1 MEPGSYTFVMVLALV
16 CSAFDAFS
24 IGANDVANSFA
35 TSVASKSIKLWQAL
49 LIACFAE
56 FFGAV
61 LLGSGVAET
70 IRKGIVDIG
79 LFEQPELLMVGM
91 FTANIGSTFCV
102 LGATFLGLPV
112 STTHAIVGGVIG
124 MGVACYG
131 FDAVIWGWT
140 KKNKGFGVVAASWF
154 ISPVLSGLLGALFYR
169 ITLVAVMKRE
179 DSFQAAKSFIPFYF
193 FFTMGTILFY
203 FAYKGAPVVKSWEL
217 ETWEV
222 LLISLLPALFIGL
235 ISYFLIIP
243 KILVPYVEKN
253 YSAGTQVRAKA
264 PGEIEPPKE
273 MEEIETVGSNDS
285 ADIKL
290 NTQALRSSS
299 MISSSPTLAV
309 KKLPVDDLNPKST
322 STKDYLIGVLKSP
335 MEKDVIC
342 LDNTTQIQL
351 HAEAAKYDER
361 TEQLFSFL
369 QVVTA
374 TCASF
379 SHGANDLAN
388 ALSPMATVY
397 AIWVSGELP
406 DKKFAI
412 PIWQIVYCAFML
424 DVGLWLLG
432 WRIMKEL
439 GNNLTYHSPSRGF
452 NMELAAMFT
461 VLTASRLGI
470 PVSTTHCITGATAG
484 VALAEGNGKSFNWSK
499 FYKIFFGWILTVPV
513 AAVVAGS
520 LAALM
525 IDSPHRLSAE
535 RIVSVVNNS
544 LVYGN

>member
-1 MEPGSYTFVMVLALV
+1 MVLALV

-56 FFGAV
+56 FFGAM

-70 IRKGIVDIG
+70 IRKGIVDIK
-79 LFEQPELLMVGM
+79 LFHQPELLMVGM
-91 FTANIGSTFCV
+91 FTANIGSTVCV
-102 LGATFLGLPV
+102 LGATFMGLPV

-124 MGVACYG
+124 MGVAIHG
-131 FDAVIWGWT
+131 MDAVIWGWNS
-140 KKNKGFGVVAASWF
+140 KNKGFSVIVASWF
-154 ISPVLSGLLGALFYR
+154 ISPALSALLGAFFYR
-169 ITLVAVMKRE
+169 VTLFAVMKRE
-179 DSFQAAKSFIPFYF
+179 DSFQAAKTFIPFYF
-193 FFTMGTILFY
+193 FFTFGTILFY

-217 ETWEV
+217 EAWEV
-222 LLISLLPALFIGL
+222 ALISVLPALFIGVT
-235 ISYFLIIP
+235 SYFVIIP
-243 KILVPYVEKN
+243 KILVPYVERN
-253 YSAGTQVRAKA
+253 YSAGAQIRAKA
-264 PGEIEPPKE
+264 PGEIEPPRE
-273 MEEIETVGSNDS
+273 MDEIETGSTRS
-285 ADIKL
+285 SDIKL
-290 NTQALRSSS
+290 NTQSLRSSS
-299 MISSSPTLAV
+299 MISSSPSLAV
-309 KKLPVDDLNPKST
+309 KKLAVDDTLNPKSS
-322 STKDYLIGVLKSP
+322 STKDFVLGILKAP
-335 MEKDVIC
+335 LQKDVVC
-342 LDNTTQIQL
+342 LDNATQIQL
-351 HAEAAKYDER
+351 HAEAEKYDER

-397 AIWVSGELP
+397 AIWSSGELP
-406 DKKFAI
+406 DKKFSI
-412 PIWQIVYCAFML
+412 PIWQIFYCAIML
-424 DVGLWLLG
+424 DIGLWILG

-499 FYKIFFGWILTVPV
+499 FYKIFFGWILTVPIS
-513 AAVVAGS
+513 AVVAGS
-520 LAALM
+520 LAAIM
-525 IDSPHRLSAE
+525 IDSPHRFSSE
-535 RIVSVVNNS
+535 RLASVVNGS
-544 LVYGN
+544 LVYAN